1 MSPKRPSARDN
12 ERPEIALAG
21 ARLGLTEEVTRRRIS
36 RMLGRYAELKAQLPV
51 GTILF
56 YQVGSFFETFEEDA
70 KTISRELSIGLTSR
84 EASGEGR
91 VPLAGV
97 PGHALQEHLTTL
109 LRKGHSVAVAE
120 QRPHPTKPK
129 QFTREISRILTPGTV
144 IEEGVLPAG
153 ESNYLA
159 AVVFQDGRAGVA
171 VVEASTGEFTGT
183 EVPEEEVA
191 AELER
196 WSPREMVVPE
206 RTAAED
212 LPKIRATFSPAPRWT
227 FEPSAGEQAL
237 KRHFGVSSLKGFGL
251 DGRAALV
258 GAAGALLQYL
268 SSMRGGSPPEQV
280 VTFRPYSPG
289 TGMVLDSA
297 TRRNLGLDE
306 LISTIE
312 RTLTPMGQRAL
323 RRWIERPLLEADRIN
338 QRLEAVDALVAD
350 YMLREE
356 AREHLSRIPDIE
368 RIATRIVRLSAS
380 PNDLLSL
387 RGALEAIS
395 PLKEA
400 LASAAP
406 EGSLLARVLAAMEEP
421 PGVRELIAAAI
432 SEESSEIIRAGY
444 STELDE
450 AREFR
455 DGAHEW
461 LTRFE
466 ADERL
471 KTGLKTLKV
480 GYRDGEG
487 YFIEVAGKEGHAV
500 PAHYE
505 HRKALKNAARYV
517 TVELKEHESRM
528 LTARDEVE
536 RLERQI
542 LGEIRAAI
550 KEAAPQLQR
559 VARAVAVVDVVSS
572 FAAAAGE
579 LRYCRPGVTEERGL
593 RIVGGRHPVVE
604 HNLETPFVPN
614 DSRIEGSSRL
624 QIITGPNMAGKSV
637 YLRQIALI
645 TLLAQTGSYVP
656 AEEAA
661 LGVVDRIFT
670 RVGAEDR
677 LASGESTFMVEMTEA
692 ASILN
697 SATER
702 SLVILDEV
710 GRGTSTYDGMSLAW
724 AIAEYLHDDVQAL
737 TLFATHYHELTQ
749 LADVLPGCE
758 NYKAVVDEV
767 GGEIVFLHRIESGAE
782 SSSYGVHVARLA
794 GLPRRV
800 TDRATDILTRLEA
813 EGVQN
818 FAG

>member
-1 MSPKRPSARDN
+1 
-12 ERPEIALAG
+12 
-21 ARLGLTEEVTRRRIS
+21 
-36 RMLGRYAELKAQLPV
+36 MLGRYAELKAQLPP

-56 YQVGSFFETFEEDA
+56 YQVGTFFETFEEDA
-70 KTISRELSIGLTSR
+70 KKISQALSIRLTSR
-84 EASGEGR
+84 EAAGYAGGR

-97 PGHALQEHLTTL
+97 PNHALQEHLATL

-120 QRPHPTKPK
+120 QRQHPTKPK
-129 QFTREISRILTPGTV
+129 QFTREVTQILTPGTV
-144 IEEGVLPAG
+144 IEDNVLSAG
-153 ESNYLA
+153 QANYLA
-159 AVVFQDGRAGVA
+159 AFVVRDGRAGVA

-183 EVPEEEVA
+183 EVPEEQLT

-196 WSPREMVVPE
+196 WSPRELVVPE
-206 RTAAED
+206 RTAAEN
-212 LPKIRATFSPAPRWT
+212 LPKVRATISPVPRWT

-237 KRHFGVSSLKGFGL
+237 KRHFRVSGLRGFGL
-251 DGRAALV
+251 DGRPALV
-258 GAAGALLQYL
+258 GAAGALIQYL
-268 SSMRGGSPPEQV
+268 ASVRGGAAPEQV
-280 VTFRPYSPG
+280 VSFRPYDPG
-289 TGMVLDSA
+289 TGMVLDDA
-297 TRRNLGLDE
+297 TRRNLGLNE
-306 LISTIE
+306 LVETID
-312 RTLTPMGQRAL
+312 RTKTPMGQRAL
-323 RRWIERPLLEADRIN
+323 RRWLERPLLEAGRVR
-338 QRLEAVDALVAD
+338 QRLEAVDALVPD

-356 AREHLSRIPDIE
+356 VREHLGGIPDVE

-387 RGALEAIS
+387 KGALEAIG
-395 PLKEA
+395 PLKGTLGPVAE
-400 LASAAP
+400 SS
-406 EGSLLARVLAAMEEP
+406 SLIARVLEAMEEP

-432 SEESSEIIRAGY
+432 SEESGEIIRPGY
-444 STELDE
+444 SAELDE
-450 AREFR
+450 ARTFR

-466 ADERL
+466 AEERL

-487 YFIEVAGKEGHAV
+487 YFIEVAGKDTGSV
-500 PAHYE
+500 PERYQ
-505 HRKALKNAARYV
+505 HRKALKHNARYV

-528 LTARDEVE
+528 LTARDEVD
-536 RLERQI
+536 RLERAI
-542 LGEIRAAI
+542 LGEIRAAV
-550 KEAAPQLQR
+550 KEAAPELQK

-572 FAAAAGE
+572 FAAAATE
-579 LRYCRPGVTEERGL
+579 LRYCRPEVTDRRGI

-604 HNLETPFVPN
+604 HTTATPFVPN
-614 DSRIEGSSRL
+614 DSGLDGDSRL

-637 YLRQIALI
+637 YLRQVALVA
-645 TLLAQTGSYVP
+645 LLAQAGSYVP
-656 AEEAA
+656 ADEAS

-697 SATER
+697 GATER

-724 AIAEYLHDDVQAL
+724 AMAEFLHDDVQSL
-737 TLFATHYHELTQ
+737 TLFATHYHELTR
-749 LADVLPGCE
+749 LEDLLPGCR
-758 NYKAVVDEV
+758 NYKASVEEV
-767 GGEIVFLHRIESGAE
+767 GGEIVFLHRIEEGAE

-794 GLPRRV
+794 GLPRQV
-800 TDRATDILTRLEA
+800 TDRADEILARLEA
-813 EGVQN
+813 GGVKD

>member
-1 MSPKRPSARDN
+1 M
-12 ERPEIALAG
+12 
-21 ARLGLTEEVTRRRIS
+21 
-36 RMLGRYAELKAQLPV
+36 MGRHAELKAQLPP

-56 YQVGSFFETFEEDA
+56 YQVGTFFETFEEDA
-70 KTISRELSIGLTSR
+70 KKISQALSIRLTSR
-84 EASGEGR
+84 EAAGEGR
-91 VPLAGV
+91 IPLAGV
-97 PGHALQEHLTTL
+97 PAHALQEHLATL

-144 IEEGVLPAG
+144 IEDNVLSVG
-153 ESNYLA
+153 EANYLA
-159 AVVFQDGRAGVA
+159 AIVVRDGTAGIA

-183 EVPEEEVA
+183 EVPEEAVP

-196 WSPREMVVPE
+196 WSPKELVVPE

-212 LPKIRATFSPAPRWT
+212 LPKARATVSSAPRWA

-237 KRHFGVSSLKGFGL
+237 KKHFGVSNLKGFGL
-251 DGRAALV
+251 EGKGALV
-258 GAAGALLQYL
+258 GAAGALIQYL
-268 SSMRGGSPPEQV
+268 ASLRGGSPPEQV
-280 VTFRPYSPG
+280 VSFRPYDPG
-289 TGMVLDSA
+289 SGMLLDAA
-297 TRRNLGLDE
+297 TRRNLGLEE
-306 LISTIE
+306 LVETID
-312 RTLTPMGQRAL
+312 RTRTPMGGRGI
-323 RRWIERPLLEADRIN
+323 RRWLERPLLEVERIE
-338 QRLEAVDALVAD
+338 QRLSAVDALSSD

-356 AREHLSRIPDIE
+356 ARELLGSVPDIE
-368 RIATRIVRLSAS
+368 RISTRIVRLSAS

-387 RGALEAIS
+387 RSALEAIG

-400 LASAAP
+400 LSAAS
-406 EGSLLARVLAAMEEP
+406 EQSSLIGRTLGAMEEP
-421 PGVRELIAAAI
+421 PGVRELISVAI
-432 SEESSEIIRAGY
+432 SEESGETIKPGY
-444 STELDE
+444 SSELDE

-466 ADERL
+466 AEERL
-471 KTGLKTLKV
+471 KSGIKALKV

-487 YFIEVAGKEGHAV
+487 YFIEVAGKDTASV
-500 PAHYE
+500 PERYQ
-505 HRKALKNAARYV
+505 HRKALKHNARYV
-517 TVELKEHESRM
+517 TTELKEHESRM
-528 LTARDEVE
+528 LGARDEVD

-542 LGEIRAAI
+542 LGEVRAAV

-559 VARAVAVVDVVSS
+559 IARAVAVVDVIAS
-572 FAAAAGE
+572 FAAAATE
-579 LRYCRPGVTEERGL
+579 LRFCRPTVSEERGVG
-593 RIVGGRHPVVE
+593 ISGGRHPVVE
-604 HNLETPFVPN
+604 HATDTSFVPN
-614 DSRIEGSSRL
+614 DTEIDGSSRL

-637 YLRQIALI
+637 YLRQVALI

-656 AEEAA
+656 ADKAT
-661 LGVVDRIFT
+661 LGIVDRIFT

-692 ASILN
+692 AGILN

-737 TLFATHYHELTQ
+737 TFFATHYHELTR
-749 LADVLPGCE
+749 LSETLPGCR
-758 NYKAVVDEV
+758 NYKASVEEV
-767 GGEIVFLHRIESGAE
+767 GGEIVFLHRIEEGAE

-794 GLPRRV
+794 GLPKQV
-800 TDRATDILTRLEA
+800 TERAGEILGRLET
-813 EGVQN
+813 EGVKD

>member
-1 MSPKRPSARDN
+1 
-12 ERPEIALAG
+12 
-21 ARLGLTEEVTRRRIS
+21 
-36 RMLGRYAELKAQLPV
+36 MLGRYAELKAQLPP

-56 YQVGSFFETFEEDA
+56 YQVGTFFETFEEDA
-70 KTISRELSIGLTSR
+70 KKISQALSIRLTSR
-84 EASGEGR
+84 EAAGYAGGR

-97 PGHALQEHLTTL
+97 PAHSLQEHLATL

-120 QRPHPTKPK
+120 QRQHPTKPK
-129 QFTREISRILTPGTV
+129 QFTREVTQILTPGTV
-144 IEEGVLPAG
+144 IEDNVLSAG
-153 ESNYLA
+153 QANYLA
-159 AVVFQDGRAGVA
+159 AFVVKDGRAGIA

-183 EVPEEEVA
+183 EVPEEQLA

-196 WSPREMVVPE
+196 WSPRELVVPE

-212 LPKIRATFSPAPRWT
+212 LPKVRATISSVPRWT
-227 FEPSAGEQAL
+227 FEPSAGDQAL
-237 KRHFGVSSLKGFGL
+237 RRHFRVSGLKGFGL
-251 DGRAALV
+251 DGKPALV
-258 GAAGALLQYL
+258 GAAGALIQYL
-268 SSMRGGSPPEQV
+268 GSLRGGAAPEQV
-280 VTFRPYSPG
+280 VAFRPYDPG
-289 TGMVLDSA
+289 TGMVLDA
-297 TRRNLGLDE
+297 TTRRNLGLDE
-306 LISTIE
+306 LIETVD
-312 RTLTPMGQRAL
+312 RTKTPMGERAL
-323 RRWIERPLLEADRIN
+323 RRWLERPLLEVGRVR
-338 QRLEAVDALVAD
+338 QRLEAVDTLVPD

-356 AREHLSRIPDIE
+356 VREHLGGIPDME

-387 RGALEAIS
+387 GGALEAIG
-395 PLKEA
+395 PLKKT
-400 LASAAP
+400 LTPAA
-406 EGSLLARVLAAMEEP
+406 EGSSLLERVLGAMEEP

-432 SEESSEIIRAGY
+432 SEESGEIIRPGY
-444 STELDE
+444 SAELDE

-466 ADERL
+466 VEERL
-471 KTGLKTLKV
+471 KTGLKGLKV

-487 YFIEVAGKEGHAV
+487 YFIEVAGKDTGSV
-500 PAHYE
+500 PERYQ
-505 HRKALKNAARYV
+505 HRKALKHNARYV

-528 LTARDEVE
+528 LTARDEVG
-536 RLERQI
+536 RLERGV
-542 LGEIRAAI
+542 LGEIRAAV
-550 KEAAPQLQR
+550 KEAAPEIQK

-572 FAAAAGE
+572 FAAAATE
-579 LRYCRPGVTEERGL
+579 LRYCRPEVTDRRG
-593 RIVGGRHPVVE
+593 IHITGGRHPVVE
-604 HNLETPFVPN
+604 HNTATPFVPN
-614 DSRIEGSSRL
+614 DSGVDGDSRL

-637 YLRQIALI
+637 YLRQVALV

-656 AEEAA
+656 ADEAT

-697 SATER
+697 GATER

-724 AIAEYLHDDVQAL
+724 AMAEYLHDDVQSL
-737 TLFATHYHELTQ
+737 TLFATHYHELTR
-749 LADVLPGCE
+749 LEELLPGCR
-758 NYKAVVDEV
+758 NYKASVEDV
-767 GGEIVFLHRIESGAE
+767 GGEIVFLHRIEAGAE

-794 GLPRRV
+794 GLPRQV
-800 TDRATDILTRLEA
+800 TDRAGEILARLEA
-813 EGVQN
+813 EGVKD

>member
-1 MSPKRPSARDN
+1 
-12 ERPEIALAG
+12 
-21 ARLGLTEEVTRRRIS
+21 
-36 RMLGRYAELKAQLPV
+36 MLGRYAELKAQLPP

-70 KTISRELSIGLTSR
+70 KTISKELSIRLTSR
-84 EASGEGR
+84 EGAGEGR

-97 PGHALQEHLTTL
+97 PGHALQEHVATL

-120 QRPHPTKPK
+120 QKPHPTRPK
-129 QFTREISRILTPGTV
+129 QFSREISRILTPGTV
-144 IEEGVLPAG
+144 IEDNVLVAG

-159 AVVFQDGRAGVA
+159 AVVRRDGRAGVA

-183 EVPEEEVA
+183 EVPEEELP

-196 WSPREMVVPE
+196 WSPKELVVPE

-212 LPKIRATFSPAPRWT
+212 LPKVRATFSPAPRWT

-237 KRHFGVSSLKGFGL
+237 RRHFGVSSLKGFGL
-251 DGRAALV
+251 DRRDALI

-268 SSMRGGSPPEQV
+268 SGLRGGSPPEQI

-289 TGMVLDSA
+289 SGMVLDTA

-306 LISTIE
+306 LIETID
-312 RTLTPMGQRAL
+312 RTQTPMGKRTL
-323 RRWIERPLLEADRIN
+323 RRWIERPLLEANRIN
-338 QRLEAVDALVAD
+338 QRLEAVSALVGD

-356 AREHLSRIPDIE
+356 AREYLSRIPDIE

-387 RGALEAIS
+387 KSALEAIE

-400 LASAAP
+400 LAPAAP
-406 EGSLLARVLAAMEEP
+406 EESLLHRVLSAMEEP

-432 SEESSEIIRAGY
+432 SEEEGEIIHVGY

-466 ADERL
+466 ANERL
-471 KTGLKTLKV
+471 KSGLKTLKV

-487 YFIEVAGKEGHAV
+487 YFMEVAGRESRSV
-500 PAHYE
+500 PPHYE
-505 HRKALKNAARYV
+505 HRKALKYNARYV

-542 LGEIRAAI
+542 LGQIRAAV

-559 VARAVAVVDVVSS
+559 IARAVAVVDVVSS
-572 FAAAAGE
+572 FAAAANE
-579 LRYCRPGVTEERGL
+579 LRYCQPEVTEERGL
-593 RIVGGRHPVVE
+593 RVTAGRHPVVE
-604 HNLETPFVPN
+604 HSLETPFVPN
-614 DSRIEGSSRL
+614 DSRIDGSSRL

-637 YLRQIALI
+637 YLRQVAHIA
-645 TLLAQTGSYVP
+645 LLAQTGSYVP

-697 SATER
+697 SATDR

-737 TLFATHYHELTQ
+737 TLFATHYHELTR
-749 LADVLPGCE
+749 LSEVLPGCE
-758 NYKAVVDEV
+758 NHKASVEEV
-767 GGEIVFLHRIESGAE
+767 GGEIVFLHRIEPGAE

-800 TDRATDILTRLEA
+800 TERAGEILARLEA
-813 EGVQN
+813 EGVKD

>member
-1 MSPKRPSARDN
+1 
-12 ERPEIALAG
+12 
-21 ARLGLTEEVTRRRIS
+21 
-36 RMLGRYAELKAQLPV
+36 MLGRYAELKAQLPPR
-51 GTILF
+51 TILF

-70 KTISRELSIGLTSR
+70 KTISKELSIRLTSR
-84 EASGEGR
+84 EAAGEGR

-97 PGHALQEHLTTL
+97 PGHALEEHVATL

-120 QRPHPTKPK
+120 QRPHPTRPK

-144 IEEGVLPAG
+144 IEDNVLVAG

-159 AVVFQDGRAGVA
+159 AVVRRDGRAGVA
-171 VVEASTGEFTGT
+171 VVEVSTGEFTGT
-183 EVPEEEVA
+183 EVPEEELP

-196 WSPREMVVPE
+196 WSPKELVVPE

-212 LPKIRATFSPAPRWT
+212 LPKVRATFSPAPRWT

-237 KRHFGVSSLKGFGL
+237 RRHFGVSSLKGFGL
-251 DGRAALV
+251 DGRDALI

-268 SSMRGGSPPEQV
+268 SGLRGGSPPEQI

-289 TGMVLDSA
+289 SGMVLDTA

-306 LISTIE
+306 LIETID
-312 RTLTPMGQRAL
+312 RTRTPMGKRTL
-323 RRWIERPLLEADRIN
+323 RRWIERPLLEASRIN
-338 QRLEAVDALVAD
+338 QRLEAVSALVGD

-356 AREHLSRIPDIE
+356 AREYLSRIPDIE

-387 RGALEAIS
+387 KSALEAIE

-400 LASAAP
+400 LAPAAP
-406 EGSLLARVLAAMEEP
+406 EESLLHRVLSAMEEP

-432 SEESSEIIRAGY
+432 SEEEGEIIRVGY

-471 KTGLKTLKV
+471 KSGLKTLKV

-487 YFIEVAGKEGHAV
+487 YFIEVAGRESRSV
-500 PAHYE
+500 PPHYE
-505 HRKALKNAARYV
+505 HRKALKHNARFV

-542 LGEIRAAI
+542 LGQIRAAV

-572 FAAAAGE
+572 FAAAANE
-579 LRYCRPGVTEERGL
+579 LRYCRPEVTEERGL
-593 RIVGGRHPVVE
+593 RVTAGRHPVVE
-604 HNLETPFVPN
+604 HSLETPFVPN
-614 DSRIEGSSRL
+614 DSRVDSSSRL

-637 YLRQIALI
+637 YLRQVALI
-645 TLLAQTGSYVP
+645 ALLAQTGSYVP
-656 AEEAA
+656 AQEAA

-697 SATER
+697 SATDR

-737 TLFATHYHELTQ
+737 TLFATHYHELTR
-749 LADVLPGCE
+749 LSEVLPGCE
-758 NYKAVVDEV
+758 NYKASVEEV

-800 TDRATDILTRLEA
+800 TERADEILARLEA
-813 EGVQN
+813 EGVKD
-818 FAG
+818 FVG

>member
-1 MSPKRPSARDN
+1 
-12 ERPEIALAG
+12 
-21 ARLGLTEEVTRRRIS
+21 
-36 RMLGRYAELKAQLPV
+36 MLGRYAELKAQLPP

-56 YQVGSFFETFEEDA
+56 YQVGTFFETFEEDA
-70 KTISRELSIGLTSR
+70 KRISQALSIRLTSR
-84 EASGEGR
+84 EAADYPGGR

-97 PGHALQEHLTTL
+97 PAHSLQEHLATL

-120 QRPHPTKPK
+120 QRPHPAKPK
-129 QFTREISRILTPGTV
+129 QFTREVTQILTPGTV
-144 IEEGVLPAG
+144 IEDNVLSAG
-153 ESNYLA
+153 HANYLA
-159 AVVFQDGRAGVA
+159 AFVVRDGVAAIA

-183 EVPEEEVA
+183 EVPEEQLG

-196 WSPREMVVPE
+196 WSPRELVVPE

-212 LPKIRATFSPAPRWT
+212 LPKVRATVSPAPRWT

-237 KRHFGVSSLKGFGL
+237 KRHFQVSGLKGFGL
-251 DGRAALV
+251 DGRLALV
-258 GAAGALLQYL
+258 GAAGALIQYL
-268 SSMRGGSPPEQV
+268 SSLRGGAPPEQV
-280 VTFRPYSPG
+280 VSFRPYDPG
-289 TGMVLDSA
+289 SGMVLDAA
-297 TRRNLGLDE
+297 TRRNLGLDD
-306 LISTIE
+306 LIETID
-312 RTLTPMGQRAL
+312 RTKTPMGCRAL
-323 RRWIERPLLEADRIN
+323 RRWLERPLLEVDRIR
-338 QRLEAVDALVAD
+338 QRLEAVDSLAPD

-356 AREHLSRIPDIE
+356 AREHLSRVPDIE

-387 RGALEAIS
+387 KGALEAIA

-400 LASAAP
+400 LGPAVERS
-406 EGSLLARVLAAMEEP
+406 SLLDRVLVAMEEP
-421 PGVRELIAAAI
+421 PGVRELITAAI
-432 SEESSEIIRAGY
+432 SEESGEVIRAGY
-444 STELDE
+444 SSELDE

-466 ADERL
+466 AEERL
-471 KTGLKTLKV
+471 KTGLKSLKV

-487 YFIEVAGKEGHAV
+487 YFIEVAGKDAPSV
-500 PAHYE
+500 PPRYE
-505 HRKALKNAARYV
+505 HRKALKHNARYV
-517 TVELKEHESRM
+517 TTELKEHEARM

-542 LGEIRAAI
+542 LSEIRAAV
-550 KEAAPQLQR
+550 KDAAPELQKI
-559 VARAVAVVDVVSS
+559 ARAIAVVDVVAS
-572 FAAAAGE
+572 FAAAATE
-579 LRYCRPGVTEERGL
+579 LRYCRPEVTEERGI

-614 DSRIEGSSRL
+614 DAGVGGDSRL

-637 YLRQIALI
+637 YLRQVAII

-656 AEEAA
+656 ADEAT

-710 GRGTSTYDGMSLAW
+710 GRGTSTYDGMSIAW
-724 AIAEYLHDDVQAL
+724 AMAEYLHDDVQSL
-737 TLFATHYHELTQ
+737 TLFATHYHELTR
-749 LADVLPGCE
+749 LTEILPGCR
-758 NYKAVVDEV
+758 NYKASVEEV
-767 GGEIVFLHRIESGAE
+767 GGEIVFLHRIEAGAE

-794 GLPRRV
+794 GLPRQV
-800 TDRATDILTRLEA
+800 TDRAGEILTRLES
-813 EGVQN
+813 EGVKD

>member
-1 MSPKRPSARDN
+1 M
-12 ERPEIALAG
+12 
-21 ARLGLTEEVTRRRIS
+21 
-36 RMLGRYAELKAQLPV
+36 MGRHAELKAQLPP

-56 YQVGSFFETFEEDA
+56 YQVGTFFETFEEDA
-70 KTISRELSIGLTSR
+70 KKISQALSIRLTSR
-84 EASGEGR
+84 EAAGEGR
-91 VPLAGV
+91 IPLAGV
-97 PGHALQEHLTTL
+97 PAHSLQEHLATL

-144 IEEGVLPAG
+144 IEDGVLSAG
-153 ESNYLA
+153 QANYLA
-159 AVVFQDGRAGVA
+159 AVVVRDGTAGIA

-183 EVPEEEVA
+183 EVPEEAVA
-191 AELER
+191 AEIER
-196 WSPREMVVPE
+196 WSPKELVVPE

-212 LPKIRATFSPAPRWT
+212 LPKARATVSSAPRWT

-237 KRHFGVSSLKGFGL
+237 KKHFGVSNLKGFGL
-251 DGRAALV
+251 EGKGALV
-258 GAAGALLQYL
+258 GAAGALIQYL
-268 SSMRGGSPPEQV
+268 ASLRGGSPPEQV
-280 VTFRPYSPG
+280 VSFRLYDPG
-289 TGMVLDSA
+289 AGMVLDAA

-306 LISTIE
+306 LVGTID
-312 RTLTPMGQRAL
+312 RTRTPMGGRAI
-323 RRWIERPLLEADRIN
+323 RRWLERPLLEVERIE
-338 QRLEAVDALVAD
+338 QRLSAVDALASD

-356 AREHLSRIPDIE
+356 ARELLGTVPDIE

-387 RGALEAIS
+387 GSALEAIG
-395 PLKEA
+395 PLKTT
-400 LASAAP
+400 LSSAA
-406 EGSLLARVLAAMEEP
+406 GQSSLIGRTLGAMEEP
-421 PGVRELIAAAI
+421 PGVRELISVAI
-432 SEESSEIIRAGY
+432 SEESGETIKPGY
-444 STELDE
+444 SSELDE

-466 ADERL
+466 AEERL
-471 KTGLKTLKV
+471 KSGIKSLKV

-487 YFIEVAGKEGHAV
+487 YFIEVAGKDTAAV
-500 PAHYE
+500 PERYE
-505 HRKALKNAARYV
+505 HRKALKHNARYV
-517 TVELKEHESRM
+517 TTELKEHESRM
-528 LTARDEVE
+528 LGARDEVE

-542 LGEIRAAI
+542 LGEVRAAV
-550 KEAAPQLQR
+550 KSAAPQLQR
-559 VARAVAVVDVVSS
+559 IARAVAVVDVVAS
-572 FAAAAGE
+572 FAAAATE
-579 LRYCRPGVTEERGL
+579 LRLCRPEVTEERGL
-593 RIVGGRHPVVE
+593 RVSGGRHPVVE
-604 HNLETPFVPN
+604 HATDTPFVPN
-614 DSRIEGSSRL
+614 DTEIDGSSRL

-637 YLRQIALI
+637 YLRQVALV
-645 TLLAQTGSYVP
+645 TLLAQTGSYVT
-656 AEEAA
+656 ADEAT

-737 TLFATHYHELTQ
+737 TFFATHYHELTR
-749 LADVLPGCE
+749 LSETLPGCR
-758 NYKAVVDEV
+758 NYKASVEEV
-767 GGEIVFLHRIESGAE
+767 GGEIIFLHRIEEGAE

-794 GLPRRV
+794 GLPRQV
-800 TDRATDILTRLEA
+800 TERAGEILGRLET
-813 EGVQN
+813 EGVKD

>member
-1 MSPKRPSARDN
+1 
-12 ERPEIALAG
+12 
-21 ARLGLTEEVTRRRIS
+21 
-36 RMLGRYAELKAQLPV
+36 MLDRYAELKAQLPP

-56 YQVGSFFETFEEDA
+56 YQVGTFFETFEEDA
-70 KTISRELSIGLTSR
+70 KKISQALSIRLTSR
-84 EASGEGR
+84 EAAGYAGGR

-97 PGHALQEHLTTL
+97 PNHALQEHLATL

-120 QRPHPTKPK
+120 QRQHPTKPK
-129 QFTREISRILTPGTV
+129 QFTREVTQILTPGTV
-144 IEEGVLPAG
+144 IEDNILSAG
-153 ESNYLA
+153 QANYLA
-159 AVVFQDGRAGVA
+159 AFVVRDGRAGIA

-183 EVPEEEVA
+183 EVPEEQLA

-196 WSPREMVVPE
+196 WSPRELVVPE
-206 RTAAED
+206 RTAAEN
-212 LPKIRATFSPAPRWT
+212 LPKVRATISSVPRWT
-227 FEPSAGEQAL
+227 FEPSAGEQAF
-237 KRHFGVSSLKGFGL
+237 KRHFRVAGLKGFGL
-251 DGRAALV
+251 DGRPALV
-258 GAAGALLQYL
+258 GAAGALIQYL
-268 SSMRGGSPPEQV
+268 ASLRGGAAPEQV
-280 VTFRPYSPG
+280 VTFRPYDPG
-289 TGMVLDSA
+289 IGMVLDA
-297 TRRNLGLDE
+297 TTRRNLGLDE
-306 LISTIE
+306 LIETID
-312 RTLTPMGQRAL
+312 RTKTPMGERAL
-323 RRWIERPLLEADRIN
+323 RRWLERPLLEVGRVR
-338 QRLEAVDALVAD
+338 QRLEAVDTLVPD

-356 AREHLSRIPDIE
+356 VREHLGGIPDVE

-387 RGALEAIS
+387 RGALEAIG
-395 PLKEA
+395 PLKQT
-400 LASAAP
+400 LAPAA
-406 EGSLLARVLAAMEEP
+406 EESSLVARVLEAMEEP

-432 SEESSEIIRAGY
+432 SEESGEIIRAGY
-444 STELDE
+444 SAELDE

-466 ADERL
+466 AEERL
-471 KTGLKTLKV
+471 KTGLKSLKV

-487 YFIEVAGKEGHAV
+487 YFIEVAGKDTGSV
-500 PAHYE
+500 PDRYQ
-505 HRKALKNAARYV
+505 HRKALKHNARYV

-536 RLERQI
+536 RLERGI
-542 LGEIRAAI
+542 LGEIRAAV
-550 KEAAPQLQR
+550 KEAAPELQK

-572 FAAAAGE
+572 FAAAATE
-579 LRYCRPGVTEERGL
+579 LRYCRPEVTDRRGI

-604 HNLETPFVPN
+604 HNTATPFVPN
-614 DSRIEGSSRL
+614 DSEIDGDSRL

-637 YLRQIALI
+637 YLRQVALI

-656 AEEAA
+656 ADEAS

-697 SATER
+697 GATER

-724 AIAEYLHDDVQAL
+724 AMAEFLHDDVQSL
-737 TLFATHYHELTQ
+737 TLFATHYHELTR
-749 LADVLPGCE
+749 LEDLLPGCR
-758 NYKAVVDEV
+758 NHKASVEDV
-767 GGEIVFLHRIESGAE
+767 GGEIVFLHRIEPGAE

-794 GLPRRV
+794 GLPRQV
-800 TDRATDILTRLEA
+800 TDRAGEILTRLEA
-813 EGVQN
+813 EGVKD

>member
-1 MSPKRPSARDN
+1 
-12 ERPEIALAG
+12 
-21 ARLGLTEEVTRRRIS
+21 
-36 RMLGRYAELKAQLPV
+36 MLGRYAELKAQLPPR
-51 GTILF
+51 TILF

-70 KTISRELSIGLTSR
+70 KTISKELSIRLTSR
-84 EASGEGR
+84 EAAGEGR

-97 PGHALQEHLTTL
+97 PGHALQEHVATL

-120 QRPHPTKPK
+120 QRPHPTRPK

-144 IEEGVLPAG
+144 IEDNVLVAG

-159 AVVFQDGRAGVA
+159 AVVRRDGRAGVA

-183 EVPEEEVA
+183 EIPEEELP

-196 WSPREMVVPE
+196 WSPKELVVPE

-212 LPKIRATFSPAPRWT
+212 LPKVRATFSPAPRWT

-237 KRHFGVSSLKGFGL
+237 RRHFGVSSLKGFGL
-251 DGRAALV
+251 DGRDALI

-268 SSMRGGSPPEQV
+268 SGLRGGSPPEQI

-289 TGMVLDSA
+289 SGMVLDTA

-306 LISTIE
+306 LIETID
-312 RTLTPMGQRAL
+312 RTRTPMGKRSL
-323 RRWIERPLLEADRIN
+323 RRWIERPLLEANRIN
-338 QRLEAVDALVAD
+338 QRLEAVGALVGD

-387 RGALEAIS
+387 KSALEAIE

-400 LASAAP
+400 LAPAAP
-406 EGSLLARVLAAMEEP
+406 EESLLHRVLSAMKEP

-432 SEESSEIIRAGY
+432 SEEEGEIIRVGY

-466 ADERL
+466 ANERL
-471 KTGLKTLKV
+471 KSGLKTLKV

-487 YFIEVAGKEGHAV
+487 YFIEVAGRESRSV
-500 PAHYE
+500 PPHYE
-505 HRKALKNAARYV
+505 HRKALKHNARYV

-542 LGEIRAAI
+542 LGQIRAAV
-550 KEAAPQLQR
+550 KEGAPQLQR

-572 FAAAAGE
+572 FAAAANE
-579 LRYCRPGVTEERGL
+579 LRYCRPEVTEERGL
-593 RIVGGRHPVVE
+593 RVTAGRHPVVE
-604 HNLETPFVPN
+604 HSLETPFVPN
-614 DSRIEGSSRL
+614 GSRVDGSSRL

-637 YLRQIALI
+637 YLRQVALI
-645 TLLAQTGSYVP
+645 ALLAQTGSYVP

-697 SATER
+697 SATDR

-737 TLFATHYHELTQ
+737 TLFATHYHELTR
-749 LADVLPGCE
+749 LSEVLPGCE
-758 NYKAVVDEV
+758 NHKASVEEV
-767 GGEIVFLHRIESGAE
+767 GGEIVFLHRIEPGAE

-800 TDRATDILTRLEA
+800 TERAGEILARLEA
-813 EGVQN
+813 EGVKD

>member
-1 MSPKRPSARDN
+1 V
-12 ERPEIALAG
+12 LA
-21 ARLGLTEEVTRRRIS
+21 
-36 RMLGRYAELKAQLPV
+36 
-51 GTILF
+51 
-56 YQVGSFFETFEEDA
+56 
-70 KTISRELSIGLTSR
+70 
-84 EASGEGR
+84 
-91 VPLAGV
+91 
-97 PGHALQEHLTTL
+97 
-109 LRKGHSVAVAE
+109 
-120 QRPHPTKPK
+120 
-129 QFTREISRILTPGTV
+129 
-144 IEEGVLPAG
+144 AG

-159 AVVFQDGRAGVA
+159 AVVRRDGRAGVA

-183 EVPEEEVA
+183 DVPEEDLP

-196 WSPREMVVPE
+196 WAPKEIIVPE

-237 KRHFGVSSLKGFGL
+237 KRHFGVSSLKGFGF
-251 DGRAALV
+251 DGHAALV

-280 VTFRPYSPG
+280 VTFRPYAPG

-306 LISTIE
+306 LIETID
-312 RTLTPMGQRAL
+312 RTRTPMGQRGL
-323 RRWIERPLLEADRIN
+323 RRWIERPLLEVEHIN

-387 RGALEAIS
+387 RAALEAIG

-400 LASAAP
+400 LATAAP

-432 SEESSEIIRAGY
+432 SEKTGEIIRAGY

-487 YFIEVAGKEGHAV
+487 YFIEVAGKEGQAV
-500 PAHYE
+500 PPHYE

-528 LTARDEVE
+528 LTAREEVE

-542 LGEIRAAI
+542 LGEVRAAV

-559 VARAVAVVDVVSS
+559 MARAVAVVDVVSS

-579 LRYCRPGVTEERGL
+579 LRYCRPETTGERGL

-614 DSRIEGSSRL
+614 DSRIDGNSRL

-656 AEEAA
+656 AEEAT

-758 NYKAVVDEV
+758 NYKAIVEEV
-767 GGEIVFLHRIESGAE
+767 GGEIVFLHRIEPGAE

-800 TDRATDILTRLEA
+800 TDRAADILARLEA